1 MSYTDGC
8 TSQECSAQLG
18 AASSL
23 SQGQKFVEMGRGL
36 HGGRRATRKDRK
48 NRRIMYGGMADF
60 PSSFDALLPQD
71 MHGQADIGRLDQA
84 FSELPQFVGK
94 YGMQGGKRKMRGG
107 VVLAPAEVG
116 SSAMIISPQEEGAA
130 FLNPQWYNEN
140 QVVPSFKGPENA
152 YAAQQYA
159 NQTNYAQKAGTR
171 KNRKN
176 SRKDSRKNR
185 KNSRKNRK
193 ANRKNSRK
201 SNRKANRKDSRK
213 ANRKDSRKNRKNS
226 RKDSRKANRK
236 H

>member
-36 HGGRRATRKDRK
+36 HGGRRTTRKDRK

-84 FSELPQFVGK
+84 FSDLPQFVGK

-159 NQTNYAQKAGTR
+159 NHTNYAQKAGTR

-176 SRKDSRKNR
+176 SRK
-185 KNSRKNRK
+185 NSRK
-193 ANRKNSRK
+193 AN
-201 SNRKANRKDSRK
+201 RK

-226 RKDSRKANRK
+226 RKANRKDSRKDSRKNRKNSRKANRK
-236 H
+236 ANRKH

>member
-18 AASSL
+18 VASSL

-36 HGGRRATRKDRK
+36 HGGRRTTRKDRK

-140 QVVPSFKGPENA
+140 QVVPSDKCPENA

-159 NQTNYAQKAGTR
+159 NHTNYAQKAGTR

-176 SRKDSRKNR
+176 SRKANRKDSRKNSRKNRKNR
-185 KNSRKNRK
+185 KNSRK
-193 ANRKNSRK
+193 AN
-201 SNRKANRKDSRK
+201 RK

-226 RKDSRKANRK
+226 RKANRK

>member
-1 MSYTDGC
+1 
-8 TSQECSAQLG
+8 
-18 AASSL
+18 
-23 SQGQKFVEMGRGL
+23 
-36 HGGRRATRKDRK
+36 
-48 NRRIMYGGMADF
+48 MYGGMADF

-159 NQTNYAQKAGTR
+159 NHTNYAQKAGTR

-176 SRKDSRKNR
+176 SRKANRKNSRKNR
-185 KNSRKNRK
+185 KNSRK
-193 ANRKNSRK
+193 ANRKN
-201 SNRKANRKDSRK
+201 
-213 ANRKDSRKNRKNS
+213 SRKNRKNS
-226 RKDSRKANRK
+226 RKANRK

>member
-8 TSQECSAQLG
+8 SSQECSAQFG

-23 SQGQKFVEMGRGL
+23 SQGQKFAEMGRGL
-36 HGGRRATRKDRK
+36 HGGRRTTRKDRK

-107 VVLAPAEVG
+107 VVLAPAEVN
-116 SSAMIISPQEEGAA
+116 SSAMILSPQEEGAA

-140 QVVPSFKGPENA
+140 QVVPSFKGPENSF
-152 YAAQQYA
+152 QQYV
-159 NQTNYAQKAGTR
+159 NHTNYAQKAGTR
-171 KNRKN
+171 KN
-176 SRKDSRKNR
+176 S
-185 KNSRKNRK
+185 
-193 ANRKNSRK
+193 
-201 SNRKANRKDSRK
+201 RKANRKDSRK
-213 ANRKDSRKNRKNS
+213 ANRKE
-226 RKDSRKANRK
+226 
-236 H
+236 